1 MNRKTV
7 VGVTFLLFAVGASAA
22 EFRIGEGVSGIFD
35 WTDGRNYDGGVAP
48 TQKELSATDR
58 DSVIVPENVTVVISN
73 EMPNA
78 SIALIN
84 SLARIRPEGYQTKI
98 VFAVEE
104 NKTLT
109 LDCAVN
115 YEGENSMCK
124 GTLIKE
130 GAGNLCLTAKPNRY
144 TFSSGKIFGAF
155 YVHMTVTD
163 GLLKFS
169 QDTEKPGSYVAF
181 GRLIVNAPGVLLLPS
196 PPNSVASSSVNA
208 LSLTGDGTIRS
219 ESTSYRYLY
228 LEAGDGSAA
237 SPLEFSGRAEKAN
250 LCFRAKAYYNLT
262 GTNSTGSGTLVVL
275 GNHTVE
281 GGRIG
286 IRKFGKKGE
295 PSSVGT
301 QPGNIVLD
309 SEDGFWL
316 TSLRQ
321 AGDPIDEC
329 DKIVQIAS
337 GSGQGI
343 TVFDGG
349 AVGGL
354 KLTGEMREHAS
365 YVGQKRIMLTGANSE
380 ECVMSS
386 VVTRKTNSDYPTGG
400 YTFHLTKR
408 GSGTWRM
415 ANASSGLSGA
425 IAVEDG
431 TLKFDSIANKGTASS
446 LGTALDLYRP
456 VDSHGLALTEADEV
470 GYAFLLGD
478 GTGAHEGNFEYS
490 GSASALCTTRPLA
503 LNGKGRLTNGGAHG
517 FTFADVYAVGAGK
530 NVLTLDGDDVSANN
544 VLSGVNDRKDAAGG
558 PISIVKEGEGT
569 WKLTGDLSLRGS
581 IAVKKGTLV
590 VQNNYTW
597 YKWVVKSCYQEA
609 LGNSDIQINLG
620 EFGLYDA
627 AGVRQNLGMT
637 AQRTD
642 AGGNVEYPNL
652 QPGHIDYGFTSADQ
666 FKPQSTDYA
675 KYPRNLAKLVDDI
688 ITTGQI
694 SFWYQTKPDSDYYKE
709 KTGGQSTYRNIPHN
723 EPNQDTTWLPIVMRL
738 KDDAMPIAYYDYATA
753 TANLREAY
761 RTVLYGSV
769 DGTNWEVLESE
780 DQCRVPVA
788 AQWSFAQRAMADGA
802 DAVHTNA
809 QGQVDGRAIASV
821 PAAYRAGYLTEVES
835 YAVSSGATL
844 KMRCNAQIRGLT
856 IDCSGAGAGTIDG
869 ATFAANGTIDVT
881 GLAKGVRE
889 VSLKFN
895 LVNASGFANVANWA
909 LTENGVPTTK
919 LSVSVNED
927 GTITIN
933 RAGLI
938 LLVR

>member
-1 MNRKTV
+1 
-7 VGVTFLLFAVGASAA
+7 
-22 EFRIGEGVSGIFD
+22 
-35 WTDGRNYDGGVAP
+35 
-48 TQKELSATDR
+48 
-58 DSVIVPENVTVVISN
+58 
-73 EMPNA
+73 
-78 SIALIN
+78 
-84 SLARIRPEGYQTKI
+84 
-98 VFAVEE
+98 
-104 NKTLT
+104 
-109 LDCAVN
+109 
-115 YEGENSMCK
+115 
-124 GTLIKE
+124 
-130 GAGNLCLTAKPNRY
+130 
-144 TFSSGKIFGAF
+144 
-155 YVHMTVTD
+155 MT
-163 GLLKFS
+163 
-169 QDTEKPGSYVAF
+169 TEYG
-181 GRLIVNAPGVLLLPS
+181 GRL
-196 PPNSVASSSVNA
+196 
-208 LSLTGDGTIRS
+208 
-219 ESTSYRYLY
+219 LY
-228 LEAGDGSAA
+228 LG
-237 SPLEFSGRAEKAN
+237 
-250 LCFRAKAYYNLT
+250 T
-262 GTNSTGSGTLVVL
+262 GEETKKYFTL
-275 GNHTVE
+275 
-281 GGRIG
+281 
-286 IRKFGKKGE
+286 
-295 PSSVGT
+295 
-301 QPGNIVLD
+301 
-309 SEDGFWL
+309 
-316 TSLRQ
+316 
-321 AGDPIDEC
+321 A
-329 DKIVQIAS
+329 AS
-337 GSGQGI
+337 GSYPNGVDAGATGGLSFTYDTAVDLGSADYRGDFYLTGSNT
-343 TVFDGG
+343 TVCTIAGAIKAGANNVVSVSKYGTGTWKMKKHANHTNGGLWAVRNGTLQFDSLAERG
-349 AVGGL
+349 AVCAFGTAENTFEIGGGTLASGVRVPYAFVLGGYDSDL
-354 KLTGEMREHAS
+354 KTNDTHPVFEYVGTDNVKVSTRPAVLDGEATIRNSGNGIFRFSGVSALSTGEKTLILDGDGVKNDLSNVTDDKAAGKI
-365 YVGQKRIMLTGANSE
+365 V
-380 ECVMSS
+380 S
-386 VVTRKTNSDYPTGG
+386 VV
-400 YTFHLTKR
+400 KR

-431 TLKFDSIANKGTASS
+431 TLKFDSIANRGTASS

-456 VDSHGLALTEADEV
+456 VDSHGSALTEADQV

-478 GTGAHEGNFEYS
+478 GTEAHEGNFEYS

-503 LNGKGRLTNGGAHG
+503 LNGKGRLTNGSARG

-609 LGNSDIQINLG
+609 LGKSDIQFNLG

-637 AQRTD
+637 AQRAD
-642 AGGNVEYPNL
+642 AGGNAEYPNL
-652 QPGHIDYGFTSADQ
+652 QPGHIDYGFTAADQ
-666 FKPQSTDYA
+666 FKPQSDA
-675 KYPRNLAKLVDDI
+675 ASYPRNLAKLVDDI

-709 KTGGQSTYRNIPHN
+709 KTGGQSTYRNVPHN
-723 EPNQDTTWLPIVMRL
+723 EPNQDTTWMPIVMRL

-769 DGTNWEVLESE
+769 DGTNWEALESE
-780 DQCRVPVA
+780 DQCRAPVA
-788 AQWSFAQRAMADGA
+788 AQWSFAQRAMVDGA

-844 KMRCNAQIRGLT
+844 KMRSNAQIRGLT

-889 VSLKFN
+889 ASLKFD

-927 GTITIN
+927 GTVTIRRN
-933 RAGLI
+933 GLMLI
-938 LLVR
+938 VR

>member
-1 MNRKTV
+1 MSMKTIGLV
-7 VGVTFLLFAVGASAA
+7 VAVVLASVASATD
-22 EFRIGEGVSGIFD
+22 FTLKEGVSGIFD
-35 WTDGRNYDGGVAP
+35 WTDGRNYVGDVAP

-58 DSVIVPENVTVVISN
+58 DAVVVPENVTVVISN

-78 SIALIN
+78 SLALIN
-84 SLARIRPEGYQTKI
+84 SLARIRPNGYQTKI
-98 VFAVEE
+98 VFAVAET
-104 NKTLT
+104 KTLT

-115 YEGENSMCK
+115 YEGEQSNNQ
-124 GTLIKE
+124 GWLVKE
-130 GAGNLCLTAKPNRY
+130 GEGALYLSAQPGRY
-144 TFSSGKIFGAF
+144 TYGGNYDNAF
-155 YVHMTVTD
+155 YVHMKINGGT
-163 GLLKFS
+163 LKFNQS
-169 QDTEKPGSYVAF
+169 SKTAKKWINF
-181 GRLIVNAPGVLLLPS
+181 GRVFVSEGATWIPPYPS
-196 PPNSVASSSVNA
+196 QLRMLA
-208 LSLTGDGTIRS
+208 LTGAGAIENEAS
-219 ESTSYRYLY
+219 VYQYLY
-228 LEAGDGSAA
+228 AKEGTAA
-237 SPLEFSGRAEKAN
+237 EPLEFAGAVKGWLTLAFQEKS
-250 LCFRAKAYYNLT
+250 YYNLT
-262 GTNSTGSGTLVVL
+262 GTNSTGCGTFVVL

-286 IRKFGKKGE
+286 IRKFGRKGE
-295 PSSVGT
+295 PSSIGAQSDT
-301 QPGNIVLD
+301 VLD
-309 SEDGFWL
+309 SENGFWL
-316 TSLRQ
+316 TSLRRPD
-321 AGDPIDEC
+321 DPVDVC
-329 DKIVQIAS
+329 DKIVQMYS
-337 GSGQGI
+337 GDGQGVV
-343 TVFDGG
+343 VFDGG

-354 KLTGEMREHAS
+354 QLTGVMRSHAS
-365 YVGQKRIMLTGANSE
+365 ELGQKRIVLTGSNVQ

-386 VVTRKTNSDYPTGG
+386 VITRVTDPAYATGG
-400 YTFHLTKR
+400 HTFHFTKR

-431 TLKFDSIANKGTASS
+431 TLKFDSIANRGTASS

-456 VDSHGLALTEADEV
+456 VDSHGSALTEADQV

-478 GTGAHEGNFEYS
+478 GTEAHEGNFEYS

-503 LNGKGRLTNGGAHG
+503 LNGKGRLTNGSAHG

-530 NVLTLDGDDVSANN
+530 NVLTLDGDDASANN
-544 VLSGVNDRKDAAGG
+544 VLSGINDRKDAAGG

-609 LGNSDIQINLG
+609 LGKSDIQFNLG

-637 AQRTD
+637 AQRAD
-642 AGGNVEYPNL
+642 AGGNAEYPNL

-666 FKPQSTDYA
+666 FKPQGAAAS
-675 KYPRNLAKLVDDI
+675 YPRNLAKLVDDI

-694 SFWYQTKPDSDYYKE
+694 SFWYQTKPDSDYYKG
-709 KTGGQSTYRNIPHN
+709 KTGGQSTYRNVPHN
-723 EPNQDTTWLPIVMRL
+723 EPNQDTTWMPIVMRL

-769 DGTNWEVLESE
+769 DGTNWEALESE
-780 DQCRVPVA
+780 DQCRAPVA
-788 AQWSFAQRAMADGA
+788 AQWSFAQRAMVDGA

-844 KMRCNAQIRGLT
+844 KMRSNAQIRGLT

-889 VSLKFN
+889 ASLKFD

-927 GTITIN
+927 GTVTIRRN
-933 RAGLI
+933 GLMLI
-938 LLVR
+938 VR